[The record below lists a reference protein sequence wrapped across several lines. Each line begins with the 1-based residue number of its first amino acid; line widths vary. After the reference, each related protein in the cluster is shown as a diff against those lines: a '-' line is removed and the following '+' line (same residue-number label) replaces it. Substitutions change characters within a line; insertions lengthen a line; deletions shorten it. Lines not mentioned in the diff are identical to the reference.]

1 MPNCYFCKDKVG
13 NIPYRCTFCGMV
25 FCGTHRLPENHNCPF
40 DLRASSEIEESIN
53 RSQVFYQDA
62 LDFMDKDLTVAKIY
76 NFVTT
81 RQMSENDATEL
92 LSHFLEN
99 SEKTEIRINSIMA
112 FKVLEL
118 RNKDV
123 FNILESCI
131 LSDENPDVKKAA
143 LTVIKDLFPKKS
155 KDIMNWV
162 KKQNP

>member
-25 FCGTHRLPENHNCPF
+25 FCGIHRLPENHNCPF
-40 DLRASSEIEESIN
+40 DLRNSSEIEDSIN
-53 RSQVFYQDA
+53 NSQVLYQDA
-62 LDFMDKDLTVAKIY
+62 LDFIEKDLTVAKIY

-81 RQMSENDATEL
+81 RKMGDNDATEL

-99 SEKTEIRINSIMA
+99 SEETEIRINSIMA

-118 RNKDV
+118 KNKNV

-131 LSDENPDVKKAA
+131 LSDENPDVKEAA
-143 LTVIKDLFPKKS
+143 LTVIEDLFPKKS
-155 KDIMNWV
+155 KDIRNWI
-162 KKQNP
+162 KKEE